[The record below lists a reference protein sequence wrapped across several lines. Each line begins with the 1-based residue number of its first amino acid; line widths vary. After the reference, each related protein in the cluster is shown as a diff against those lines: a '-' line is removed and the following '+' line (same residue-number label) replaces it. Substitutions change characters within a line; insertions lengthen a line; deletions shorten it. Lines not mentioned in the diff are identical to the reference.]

1 MSRSRDDDLHAM
13 RLEALRLRMQVQR
26 ALIAERIGPEREAT
40 SFPRS
45 LTMRLLLRN
54 PWRVAGLVAS
64 VSGGQRKLLLRAAA
78 AAVGLLAA
86 RAALRRNRRG

>member
-1 MSRSRDDDLHAM
+1 MSESRDDDLQSM
-13 RLEALRLRMQVQR
+13 RLESLRLRMHAQR

-45 LTMRLLLRN
+45 LTMRLLLRH

-64 VSGGQRKLLLRAAA
+64 VGGQRKMLVRATAAA
-78 AAVGLLAA
+78 LGLFAA
-86 RAALRRNRRG
+86 RAAVRRNRRG